1 MSEHVTDWSTV
12 ISVNHDNPQP
22 PVRCCLI
29 CDRYERPVNGLI
41 QAVIPYLC
49 DECKLKLKSIIE
61 KEKQNEY

>member
-29 CDRYERPVNGLI
+29 CDRYERPVEGTIIATL
-41 QAVIPYLC
+41 PWFC
-49 DECKLKLKSIIE
+49 PRCKEKLKNFVESE
-61 KEKQNEY
+61 N